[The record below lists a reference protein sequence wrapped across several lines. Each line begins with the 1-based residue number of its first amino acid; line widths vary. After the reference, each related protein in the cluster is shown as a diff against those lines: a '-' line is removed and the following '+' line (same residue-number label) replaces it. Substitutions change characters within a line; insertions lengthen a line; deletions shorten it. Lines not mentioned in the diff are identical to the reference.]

1 MNGTESNIDF
11 KLEAKLGFD
20 RVRQAVSDKCSTEYA
35 ASRAATEELS
45 ASVKEIRGRLLLTD
59 EMRLILMFEEGF
71 PTSGYIDCIDFLKV
85 LENDGANIDLFSL
98 GKLRTLSE
106 TLRKMAA
113 FFDGVKD
120 GVYPNL
126 KRFVAKVKV
135 FPEVSRRID
144 RIIDKFGNV
153 KDTASD
159 ELLQIRGQLRDKEGS
174 LSKRANAILKKAQ
187 SMMFSGCRGSLGAV
201 RFHPPDISSIPPNFS
216 RASGSGIRR
225 QPARRERHSRRRHS
239 QTRMR
244 TSGAAGRIRGA
255 GTTGCKKR

>member
-35 ASRAATEELS
+35 ASRAATEEFS

-71 PTSGYIDCIDFLKV
+71 PTSGYIDCIDFLKI

-106 TLRKMAA
+106 TLRKVAA

-174 LSKRANAILKKAQ
+174 LSKRANAILKK
-187 SMMFSGCRGSLGAV
+187 
-201 RFHPPDISSIPPNFS
+201 
-216 RASGSGIRR
+216 
-225 QPARRERHSRRRHS
+225 HS
-239 QTRMR
+239 QK
-244 TSGAAGRIRGA
+244 AL
-255 GTTGCKKR
+255 